1 MNQKWIAVLIFFF
14 LSIKLYAQSDFS
26 FSGYVVDLPIYQ
38 FPKESTFDSLNKIEE
53 QFLNLTRARFRS
65 EYKLWSD
72 ARFNLEYEIDALYY
86 SSSDDFEFSMSGKSN
101 RQLFNL
107 TWIPVKEKHINITH
121 FIDRLYFRQ
130 GFDFGNVI
138 IGRQRISWGTG
149 RIWNPTDLFNPINP
163 AVFYKI
169 EKDGAD
175 AVSFK
180 YTFGNFTDINLVF
193 NPQEKIKNSNYGF
206 RFRTNIKEYDMSIM
220 GGSFS
225 EEVDSHDRRFV
236 TGLDFAGNLFNAGL
250 RGEGIISINEDDS
263 EDKFITFILGVD
275 NQFTSR
281 IYALLEYHYNGEGK
295 TDKSE
300 YDFTR
305 LVKGEIQNL
314 SKNYIYAGG
323 MYQVY
328 PLLNL
333 SIGNIT
339 NLNDGSGF
347 MNFLGTYSVTEDF
360 YVDLGA
366 QITYGVELSEYWYYP
381 ISLYLEM
388 EYYF

>member
-1 MNQKWIAVLIFFF
+1 MSLKWIAVIVFFF
-14 LSIKLYAQSDFS
+14 LSMEVYAQSDFS

-38 FPKESTFDSLNKIEE
+38 FSKESTFDSLNKIEE

-72 ARFNLEYEIDALYY
+72 ARLNLEYELDALYY
-86 SSSDDFEFSMSGKSN
+86 SSSDDFEFSTSGKSN
-101 RQLFNL
+101 RQLFDL
-107 TWIPVKEKHINITH
+107 TWTPVKEKHLNITH

-130 GFDFGNVI
+130 GFDFGNVV

-180 YTFGNFTDINLVF
+180 YAFGNFTDINLVF

-206 RFRTNIKEYDMSIM
+206 RFRTNFKEYDMSIM

-225 EEVDSHDRRFV
+225 EGVDSHDRRFV
-236 TGLDFAGNLFNAGL
+236 AGLDFAGNLFNAGL

-263 EDKFITFILGVD
+263 EDKFIKFILGVD

-300 YDFTR
+300 YDITSF
-305 LVKGEIQNL
+305 VKGEIQNL

-339 NLNDGSGF
+339 NINDGSGF
-347 MNFLGTYSVTEDF
+347 INFIGSYSITEDF
-360 YVDLGA
+360 YIDLGT
-366 QITYGVELSEYWYYP
+366 QITYGGELSEYWYYP
-381 ISLYLEM
+381 ISLYIEM